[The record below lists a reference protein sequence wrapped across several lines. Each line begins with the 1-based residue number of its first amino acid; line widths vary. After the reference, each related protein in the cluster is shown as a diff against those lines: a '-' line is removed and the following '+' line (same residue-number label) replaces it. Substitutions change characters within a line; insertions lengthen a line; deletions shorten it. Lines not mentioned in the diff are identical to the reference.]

1 MIPASNVK
9 HLMLRDDVVQ
19 ATKDGKFSIYPIT
32 TIDQGIEIL
41 TRTPAGERGV
51 NRDFP
56 EGSVN
61 ALVERKLIEL
71 ADSRQRFAA
80 DDASR
85 EGTAT

>member
-1 MIPASNVK
+1 
-9 HLMLRDDVVQ
+9 MLRDDVVR
-19 ATKDGKFSIYPIT
+19 ATKDEKFSIYPIT

-41 TRTPAGERGV
+41 TRIPAGERGA
-51 NRDFP
+51 NGDFP